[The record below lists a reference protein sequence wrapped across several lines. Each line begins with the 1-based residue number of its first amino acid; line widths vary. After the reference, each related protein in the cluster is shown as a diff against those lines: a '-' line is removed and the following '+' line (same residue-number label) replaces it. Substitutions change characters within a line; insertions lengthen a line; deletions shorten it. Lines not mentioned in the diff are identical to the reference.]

1 MSPLKVS
8 SPFLTVLKFSWA
20 YFLLVFKTRH
30 FGDLVSPVQDLG
42 LAVSNVKLESFILQR
57 KGPLL

>member
-30 FGDLVSPVQDLG
+30 FGGLVSPVQDLG